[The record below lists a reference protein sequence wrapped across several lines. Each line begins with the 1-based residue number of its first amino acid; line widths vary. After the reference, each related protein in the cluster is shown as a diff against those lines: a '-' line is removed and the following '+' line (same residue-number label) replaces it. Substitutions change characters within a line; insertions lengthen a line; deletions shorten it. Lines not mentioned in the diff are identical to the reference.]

1 MWEGACSRY
10 RVSVAEMSTDTLHRG
25 QAPSHILIR
34 VSLLELSATE
44 MLSLQ
49 VVLGVA
55 SRRKAQKLGAAVL
68 N

>member
-1 MWEGACSRY
+1 MVVCQSLGCRLRLCY
-10 RVSVAEMSTDTLHRG
+10 RE